1 MCHIIMFS
9 ADQLA
14 IPDEKYLYHCFRL
27 ILVQCQDIFIFTNT
41 LGNLL
46 FLGYLSYTGEQ
57 ITVSGSILK
66 FHSLRGFLHLLLQIL
81 QDRTVITIQ
90 KFQCTCHL
98 LSVFLFAHIS
108 LAGCQTLP
116 DMIIQAGALDSYIPG
131 QHPVAGPQLV
141 QLVQQFNGI
150 LHCRGTGIGT
160 EIAGLILLHGTGKQ
174 DSGIILP
181 HRHLDIR
188 VRLVIL

>member
-1 MCHIIMFS
+1 MCHIVMFP

-14 IPDEKYLYHCFRL
+14 IPDEKHLYHRFRL
-27 ILVQCQDIFIFTNT
+27 ILVQCQDIFIFTDA
-41 LGNLL
+41 LGDLL
-46 FLGYLSYTGEQ
+46 LLGYLSYTGEQ
-57 ITVSGSILK
+57 VTVPCGILK

-98 LSVFLFAHIS
+98 LSILLLAHIALTGS
-108 LAGCQTLP
+108 QALFN
-116 DMIIQAGALDSYIPG
+116 MIIQAGALQSG
-131 QHPVAGPQLV
+131 VSRQHPVAGTQLV
-141 QLVQQFNGI
+141 QLVQQLNGI
-150 LHCRGTGIGT
+150 FDRRSTGIRT

>member
-27 ILVQCQDIFIFTNT
+27 ILVQRQDIFIFTDA

-108 LAGCQTLP
+108 LAGCQTLL
-116 DMIIQAGALDSYIPG
+116 DMIVQAGALDSYIPG
-131 QHPVAGPQLV
+131 QHPVAGTQLV
-141 QLVQQFNGI
+141 QFVQQFNGI
-150 LHCRGTGIGT
+150 FHRRSAGIGT
-160 EIAGLILLHGTGKQ
+160 EIAGFIFFHGTGKQ
-174 DSGIILP
+174 DPGIILS
-181 HRHLDIR
+181 HCHLDIGIG
-188 VRLVIL
+188 LVIL